1 MYKPTK
7 CTTYSSYD
15 VRISAVKFQILG
27 CSRELQ
33 ILQLC
38 SRELQIFKKNIK
50 FSRTSNLSYL
60 GMFSRTSNLLIIF

>member
-1 MYKPTK
+1 MWV
-7 CTTYSSYD
+7 C
-15 VRISAVKFQILG
+15 ISAVKFQILG
-27 CSRELQ
+27 CSRELK
-33 ILQLC
+33 ILKFC